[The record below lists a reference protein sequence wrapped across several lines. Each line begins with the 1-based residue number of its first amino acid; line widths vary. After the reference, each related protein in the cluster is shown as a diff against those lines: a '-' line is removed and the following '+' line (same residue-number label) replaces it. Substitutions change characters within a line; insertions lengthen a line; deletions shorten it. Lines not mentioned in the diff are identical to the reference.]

1 MGVVK
6 ETKCP
11 DCGPV
16 PIHHGLSKT
25 ILIIDWFSTPLNKV
39 SIALTRFVSRVFN
52 GFGIDDIGYIFWLL
66 SKVGLAKVNHEP
78 DHLNSDRAKCIWQSA
93 KARGI
98 KVKEIRVFGRT
109 LELFVAEYGGKRLLF
124 EGLPRPKAARSKGYY
139 WMDNKARMRD
149 EFMKAGIPVAFGD
162 VAFTFNGAKKVLD
175 RVKALHQEALVAGK
189 SAGSGFVI
197 TKPHIGSRSRHTN
210 IHLETEQDLMRG
222 FRIAKKLS
230 PFVIVEQELTGMVH
244 RAAVL
249 GGKLVAVLRREPP
262 YVVGDGVSTV
272 KQLIIL
278 ENENPKRQGP
288 YFHQIPIDA
297 QTEAELARLGLSYDS
312 VPAVG
317 QTVIVRNN
325 IGRSSGGSNSDVT
338 DLVHPDNRV
347 LFEKV
352 ATVVGDS
359 IIGIDF
365 IIEDISKSWKEQ
377 YPCGVIECNSV
388 PFLDL
393 HHFPLRGNAI
403 DTSGALWDVVWPEA
417 KPVL

>member
-1 MGVVK
+1 MGKVL
-6 ETKCP
+6 EIKCP

-16 PIHHGLSKT
+16 PIHHGLSKA
-25 ILIIDWFSTPLNKV
+25 ILIIDWLSTPLNKV
-39 SIALTRFVSRVFN
+39 SIALTRLVSKIFN

-66 SKVGLAKVNHEP
+66 SKVGLAKVNYVP
-78 DHLNSDRAKCIWQSA
+78 DDLNSDRAKCIWEA
-93 KARGI
+93 ANARGI
-98 KVKEIRVFGRT
+98 KVKEIRAFGRT
-109 LELFVAEYGGKRLLF
+109 LELFVAEYNGKKLLF
-124 EGLPRPKAARSKGYY
+124 EGLPRPKGPHSKGYY
-139 WMDNKARMRD
+139 WMDNKAQMRA
-149 EFMKAGIPVAFGD
+149 EFIKAGIPVAFGG
-162 VAFTFNGAKKVLD
+162 VAFTFNAAKKVLE
-175 RVKALHQEALVAGK
+175 RVKALHQESLISEK
-189 SAGSGFVI
+189 SIGSGFVI

-222 FRIAKKLS
+222 FKIAKKLS
-230 PFVIVEQELTGMVH
+230 PFVIVEQELAGMVH

-272 KQLIIL
+272 KQLIVL

-288 YFHQIPIDA
+288 YFHQIPIDE
-297 QTEAELARLGLSYDS
+297 QTEAELVRLGLSYDF
-312 VPAVG
+312 VPSLG

-338 DLVHPDNRV
+338 DLVHPDNKI

-393 HHFPLRGNAI
+393 HHFPLRGKAI
-403 DTSGALWDVVWPEA
+403 DTSSALWDVVWPET

>member
-6 ETKCP
+6 EIKCQ

-16 PIHHGLSKT
+16 PIHHGLSKA
-25 ILIIDWFSTPLNKV
+25 ILIIDWFSTPFNKF
-39 SIALTRFVSRVFN
+39 SIGLTRLISKVFN

-66 SKVGLAKVNHEP
+66 SKVGLAKVKYEP
-78 DHLNSDRAKCIWQSA
+78 DDLNSDRARCIWEA
-93 KARGI
+93 ANKRGI
-98 KVKEIRVFGRT
+98 KVKEIRAFGRT
-109 LELFVAEYGGKRLLF
+109 LELFVAEYDGKKLLF
-124 EGLPRPKAARSKGYY
+124 EALPRPKGPRSKGYY
-139 WMDNKARMRD
+139 WMDNKAKMRT

-162 VAFTFNGAKKVLD
+162 VAFTFKGAKKVLD
-175 RVKALHQEALVAGK
+175 RVKSLHSEALVSGK
-189 SAGSGFVI
+189 PSGSGLVI

-210 IHLETEQDLMRG
+210 IHLLTDQELMRG
-222 FRIAKKLS
+222 FKIAKKLS
-230 PFVIVEQELTGMVH
+230 PFVIVEQELSGMVH

-262 YVVGDGVSTV
+262 YVIGDGVRNV
-272 KQLIIL
+272 KELIEE
-278 ENENPKRQGP
+278 ENRNPKRQGP
-288 YFHQIPIDA
+288 YFHQIPIDE
-297 QTEAELARLGLSYDS
+297 QTEAELARLGLSYTTI
-312 VPAVG
+312 PASG
-317 QTVIVRNN
+317 DMVIVRNN

-338 DLVHPDNRV
+338 DLVHPDNKV

-352 ATVVGDS
+352 AVVIGDS

-393 HHFPLRGNAI
+393 HHFPLRGNVV
-403 DTSGALWDVVWPEA
+403 DTSGALWDIVWPEA
-417 KPVL
+417 KVVL